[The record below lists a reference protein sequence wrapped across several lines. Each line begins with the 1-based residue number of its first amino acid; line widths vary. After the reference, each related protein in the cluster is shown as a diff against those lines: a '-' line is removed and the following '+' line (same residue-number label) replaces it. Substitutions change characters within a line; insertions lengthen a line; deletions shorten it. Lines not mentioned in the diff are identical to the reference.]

1 MFKRFKKFTST
12 FITAVMVL
20 AGVNIP
26 ANHVKASDVEEDV
39 MEVVT
44 SEADAS
50 EDAQIYE
57 QDVNLVGASVSCNYA
72 KLLQYSLYF
81 YDANMCGDEVGETS
95 LLDWRDDCHTFD
107 TTTYTRADGS
117 TVNVD
122 LTGGFHDA
130 GDHVK
135 FGLPEA
141 YAAFVLGM
149 SYETNQ
155 SAYDNAKQSGH
166 LENITTYFADYFVDC
181 TVLSADGNSVE
192 AFCIQVGNGGG
203 SYDHGYWGAP
213 ENQTNANRPIVFTSA
228 SEPAT
233 DIVCLSAAALAM
245 QYINFGGDE
254 YLDTA
259 KKLFAYADS
268 NSKAV
273 GTAAQNNEGTYYS
286 SSAWEDDYCLAA
298 LMLYKATN
306 DSKYYT
312 AFNNY
317 QYNANAQKPYWPLG
331 WDNVG
336 PAVAYY
342 NNNSSAINT
351 LVNIEGGTTIDNYFA
366 LQDWGSARYN
376 TSLQYVALLY
386 GKMTGTTTY
395 RNWAESQMQY
405 LLGNNSK
412 NICFVTGYNSYSAKY
427 PHHRAAA
434 GGVKGTTTQAH
445 TLIGALVG
453 GPKKDGSYVDSADEY
468 VYNEVA
474 IDYNAT
480 LVAAAAA
487 LYDIYSSDTTNHY
500 IDTNYYYDTEESGGE
515 SGGSTGG
522 ESGGNTGGETG
533 GESGGS
539 TGGETGGES
548 GGSTGGETGGES
560 GGNTGGESSGTTSS
574 GNWVSENGNWYYV
587 DDSGNRATGWQQV
600 DGEWYYM
607 NSNGAM
613 QTGWLNDNGTWYY
626 LNSDGSMATSTWI
639 GSEYVDASGV
649 WVNGGN
655 SGSNTYTEGWQLS
668 GGLWWYQNADGSYP
682 VNAWKAVGGA
692 WYYFDASGWMKT
704 GWVNDGSGWYYMN
717 PSGAMATGWINDG
730 GLWYYLAGSGLM
742 KTGWLYDAGAWYYLV
757 GSGAMATNTVIDGY
771 TIDSN
776 GAWIP

>member
-1 MFKRFKKFTST
+1 MIKRFKKITAT
-12 FITAVMVL
+12 FIAAVMVI

-26 ANHVKASDVEEDV
+26 AGQAKAS
-39 MEVVT
+39 
-44 SEADAS
+44 
-50 EDAQIYE
+50 
-57 QDVNLVGASVSCNYA
+57 NVSCNYA

-95 LLDWRDDCHTFD
+95 LLDWRDDCHTYD
-107 TTTYTRADGS
+107 TTTYTRSDGS
-117 TVNVD
+117 TVTVD

-135 FGLPEA
+135 FGLPQA

-149 SYETNQ
+149 SYNTNS
-155 SAYDNAKQSGH
+155 SAYTAAKQAGH
-166 LENITTYFADYFVDC
+166 LEDITTYFADYFVDC
-181 TVLSADGNSVE
+181 TVLSADGNTVE
-192 AFCIQVGNGGG
+192 AFCVQVGQGGG
-203 SYDHGYWGAP
+203 GYDHGYWGAP
-213 ENQTNANRPIVFTSA
+213 ESQPNSNRPIIFSSA
-228 SEPAT
+228 SNPST
-233 DIVCLSAAALAM
+233 DVVCLSAAALAL

-254 YLDTA
+254 YLSTA
-259 KKLFAYADS
+259 KKLFAYANS
-268 NSKAV
+268 NNKAV
-273 GTAAQNNEGTYYS
+273 GTASSTFYV

-298 LMLYKATN
+298 LMLYFATT
-306 DSKYYT
+306 DTQYLT

-317 QYNANAQKPYWPLG
+317 SSNSNAQKPYWPLG

-342 NNNSSAINT
+342 NSNSAALNT
-351 LVNIEGGTTIDNYFA
+351 LANIGGTTVDGYFA

-376 TSLQYVALLY
+376 TSLQYTDLLY
-386 GKMTGTTTY
+386 DKMTGTTTY
-395 RNWAESQMQY
+395 RSWAEGQMKY

-412 NICFVTGYNSYSAKY
+412 NVCFVTGYNSYSAKY
-427 PHHRAAA
+427 PHHRAASGYT
-434 GGVKGTTTQAH
+434 GGPQGTTAQTN

-453 GPKKDGSYVDSADEY
+453 GPKTDGSYVDSADEY

-522 ESGGNTGGETG
+522 ETGGESGGSTGGETG
-533 GESGGS
+533 GESGGSTGGEGGSESGGS

-560 GGNTGGESSGTTSS
+560 GGTTSS

-587 DDSGNRATGWQQV
+587 DNSGNRATGWQQV
-600 DGEWYYM
+600 NGEWYYM
-607 NSNGAM
+607 DSTGVM

-626 LNSDGSMATSTWI
+626 LNPDGSMATSTWI
-639 GSEYVDASGV
+639 GSYYVDASGA
-649 WVNGGN
+649 WVN
-655 SGSNTYTEGWQLS
+655 SGSTTSNAYTEGWKLS

-682 VNAWKAVGGA
+682 ANSWKLVGGA
-692 WYYFDASGWMKT
+692 WYYFDAAGWMKT
-704 GWVNDGSGWYYMN
+704 GWVHDGTGWYYMN
-717 PSGAMATGWINDG
+717 PSGAMATGWLNDTG
-730 GLWYYLAGSGLM
+730 IWYYLTGSGLM
-742 KTGWLYDAGAWYYLV
+742 KTGWLYDAGAWYYLQSSGAMATGWLNDNGTWYYLV
-757 GSGAMATNTVIDGY
+757 GSGAMATSTVIDGY
-771 TIDSN
+771 TIGAD
-776 GAWIP
+776 GAWIQ